1 MASRP
6 LWIGSSMTLSL
17 PAERAFIDETPS
29 GGSPSGRRLVSGRLD
44 LAFAADADGRSF
56 LRRQYASYPFHVC
69 RPQFQDRSHPGLATL
84 YLQSC
89 SGGLYE
95 DDRLDVSIAMGH
107 WAEAHVSTQAATV
120 VHTMP
125 KGHAEQTVRLRL
137 GAGSYLEYLPDPQIL
152 FPGSRCRSAIRVAV
166 DGDGIGLVSDSFL
179 QHDPAGRNGVFSA
192 YSSEIVVETT
202 DGEVLSI
209 DRLNVDGGAFQGKQ
223 PGVAG
228 AFAAQGTLV
237 VAGRTLPVAGIADEL
252 RTISLDYAEAA
263 IGASQLPKS
272 AGMLVRVLAADGA
285 ALKRAMHL
293 AWSAVRFA
301 LKGSS
306 PAERRK

>member
-1 MASRP
+1 M
-6 LWIGSSMTLSL
+6 MLSL

-29 GGSPSGRRLVSGRLD
+29 GGSPSGRRVVSGRLD
-44 LAFAADADGRSF
+44 LTFAADAEGRGF

-69 RPQFQDRSHPGLATL
+69 RPQFQDPSLPGLATL

-95 DDRLDVSIAMGH
+95 DDRLDVSIAMEDG
-107 WAEAHVSTQAATV
+107 AEAHVSTQAATV
-120 VHTMP
+120 VHSMP
-125 KGHAEQTVRLRL
+125 RGHAEQNVCIRL
-137 GAGSYLEYLPDPQIL
+137 GEGSYLEYLPDPQIL

-166 DGDGIGLVSDSFL
+166 AADGIALVSDSFL
-179 QHDPAGRNGVFSA
+179 QHDPADRNGTFSA
-192 YSSEIVVETT
+192 YGSEIVVETA
-202 DGEVLSI
+202 DGEVLAI
-209 DRLNVDGGAFQGKQ
+209 DRLNVDGGAFQAKQ
-223 PGVAG
+223 PGVSG
-228 AFAAQGTLV
+228 AFAAQGSLV
-237 VAGRTLPVAGIADEL
+237 VAGRSLPVAGIADEL

-293 AWSAVRFA
+293 AWSAVRVA
-301 LKGSS
+301 LKGSA

>member
-1 MASRP
+1 M
-6 LWIGSSMTLSL
+6 
-17 PAERAFIDETPS
+17 
-29 GGSPSGRRLVSGRLD
+29 SGRLD

-69 RPQFQDRSHPGLATL
+69 RPQFQDRSLPGLATL

-95 DDRLDVSIAMGH
+95 DDRLDVSITMGQG
-107 WAEAHVSTQAATV
+107 AEAHVSTQAATV

-125 KGHAEQTVRLRL
+125 KGHAEQTVASPL
-137 GAGSYLEYLPDPQIL
+137 GSGRPISNICRTRRSCFRVRAAAQ
-152 FPGSRCRSAIRVAV
+152 RSALPLVATV
-166 DGDGIGLVSDSFL
+166 LSVVSDSFL
-179 QHDPAGRNGVFSA
+179 QHDPAGKDGTFSA
-192 YSSEIVVETT
+192 YCSEIVVETV
-202 DGEVLSI
+202 DGEVLAI
-209 DRLNVDGGAFQGKQ
+209 DRLKVDGGAFQAKQ
-223 PGVAG
+223 PGVSG

-237 VAGRTLPVAGIADEL
+237 VAGRNLPIAAVAGAL
-252 RTISLDYAEAA
+252 RAISRDQAEAA

-272 AGMLVRVLAADGA
+272 AGMLLRVLAADGA

-293 AWSAVRFA
+293 AWSAVRLA

-306 PAERRK
+306 PAARRK

>member
-1 MASRP
+1 
-6 LWIGSSMTLSL
+6 MTLSL
-17 PAERAFIDETPS
+17 PAERAFIGETPS

-44 LAFAADADGRSF
+44 LAFAVDADGRSF

-95 DDRLDVSIAMGH
+95 DDRLDVSIAVGQG
-107 WAEAHVSTQAATV
+107 AEAHVSTQAATV
-120 VHTMP
+120 VHSMP
-125 KGHAEQTVRLRL
+125 KGHAEQTVCLRSEA
-137 GAGSYLEYLPDPQIL
+137 GAYLEYLPDPQIL
-152 FPGSRCRSAIRVAV
+152 FPGSRCRSALRVAV
-166 DGDGIGLVSDSFL
+166 GGDGVALVSDSFL
-179 QHDPAGRNGVFSA
+179 QHDPEGGEGSFSA
-192 YSSEIVVETT
+192 YSSEMVVETA
-202 DGEVLSI
+202 DGQVLAI

-223 PGVAG
+223 PGVSG

-237 VAGRTLPVAGIADEL
+237 VAGRSLPVAGIADEL
-252 RTISLDYAEAA
+252 RRISLDCAEAA

-272 AGMLVRVLAADGA
+272 AGILVRVLAADGA

-293 AWSAVRFA
+293 AWGAARLA

>member
-1 MASRP
+1 
-6 LWIGSSMTLSL
+6 L
-17 PAERAFIDETPS
+17 PAECGFIGKTPS
-29 GGSPSGRRLVSGRLD
+29 GGSLPGRRLVSGRLD

-69 RPQFQDRSHPGLATL
+69 RPQFQDRSLPGLATL

-95 DDRLDVSIAMGH
+95 DDRLDVGIAVGQG
-107 WAEAHVSTQAATV
+107 AEAHVSTQAATV
-120 VHTMP
+120 VHSMP
-125 KGHAEQTVRLRL
+125 KGHAEQTVRLRSEA
-137 GAGSYLEYLPDPQIL
+137 GAYLEYLPDPQIL
-152 FPGSRCRSAIRVAV
+152 FPGSRCRSVLRAAV
-166 DGDGIGLVSDSFL
+166 GGDGVALVSDSFL
-179 QHDPAGRNGVFSA
+179 QHDPEGGEGTFSA
-192 YSSEIVVETT
+192 YSSEIVVETA
-202 DGEVLSI
+202 DGEVLAI
-209 DRLNVDGGAFQGKQ
+209 DQLNVDGGAFRGKR
-223 PGVAG
+223 PGVSG
-228 AFAAQGTLV
+228 AFAAQGTLI
-237 VAGRTLPVAGIADEL
+237 VAGIADEL
-252 RTISLDYAEAA
+252 RMISLDYAEAA

-301 LKGSS
+301 LKGSR